1 MSTGFKKL
9 FELRGELDSKQK
21 ITLTILGSVILV
33 LIWFLM
39 AEVLSNSVITQN
51 GSINVSSLKQ
61 ENKLYYENDSILVA
75 SYDKLEL
82 LNKEELAQYGL
93 MKNKV
98 YPLLPSPIK
107 VIKAFPEL
115 NKDDDVIG
123 NTFFSIKLNIFGYL
137 LAIIVAIPI
146 GFLLGLVPLFRGLFS
161 KIIDSYRFIP
171 LTAVTGIF
179 IMWLG
184 LGSQMKVSF
193 LAFGIVVYLIPVV
206 VQRIDEVQKV
216 YLNTVFTLGASPL
229 QTIKTVYIPYVLS
242 KLIDDIRVL
251 TAISWTYITI
261 VEMLN
266 KGGGIGELIWTAKR
280 QSRIDKAF
288 AILIIIVIIGVLQ
301 DKIFVMIDKVLFP
314 FKHVNKGNKH

>member
-1 MSTGFKKL
+1 MNFKNL
-9 FELRGELDSKQK
+9 FELRGELDSKQR
-21 ITLTILGSVILV
+21 ITLTIIGSVILI
-33 LIWFLM
+33 LLWFGF
-39 AEVLSNSVITQN
+39 AELLSKEVITQN
-51 GSINVSSLKQ
+51 DTIEFSSLSDA
-61 ENKLYYENDSILVA
+61 NKIYYESDSLLVA
-75 SYDKLEL
+75 SYSKLEKL
-82 LNKEELAQYGL
+82 PVEELNNYGL
-93 MKNKV
+93 VKNKV

-107 VIKAFPEL
+107 VIKSFPEL
-115 NKDDDVIG
+115 NKDDDIIG
-123 NTFFSIKLNIFGYL
+123 NTFFSIKLNLLGYL
-137 LAIIVAIPI
+137 LAILVAIPI

-161 KIIDSYRFIP
+161 KIVDSYRFIP

-184 LGSQMKVSF
+184 LGNQMKVSF
-193 LAFGIVVYLIPVV
+193 LAFGIIVYLIPVV

-216 YLNTVFTLGASPL
+216 YINTVFTLGATAW

-242 KLIDDIRVL
+242 KVIDDIRVL

-301 DKIFVMIDKVLFP
+301 DRLFLLIDKMLFP
-314 FKHVNKGNKH
+314 FKHINKGNKH

>member
-1 MSTGFKKL
+1 MNYKKL
-9 FELRGELDSKQK
+9 FELRGELTSKEK
-21 ITLTILGSVILV
+21 ITLTILGSVILI
-33 LIWFLM
+33 LFWFLL
-39 AEVLSNSVITQN
+39 AEVLSKTIITQN
-51 GSINVSSLKQ
+51 DTISPTSLSEEHRK
-61 ENKLYYENDSILVA
+61 YYESDSLLVA
-75 SYDKLEL
+75 NYTLLETKSIQDL
-82 LNKEELAQYGL
+82 TQFGL
-93 MKNKV
+93 VKNKV
-98 YPLLPSPIK
+98 YPILPSPIK

-123 NTFFSIKLNIFGYL
+123 NTFLSIKLNLLGYL
-137 LAIIVAIPI
+137 LAIIIAIPV
-146 GFLLGLVPLFRGLFS
+146 GFLLGLIPLFRGLFS

-193 LAFGIVVYLIPVV
+193 LAFGIIVYLIPVV
-206 VQRIDEVQKV
+206 VQRIDQVQKV
-216 YLNTVFTLGASPL
+216 YLNTVFTLGATPW
-229 QTIKTVYIPYVLS
+229 QTIKSVYMPYVFS

-288 AILIIIVIIGVLQ
+288 AILIIIVIIGVIQ
-301 DKIFVMIDKVLFP
+301 DRLFVIIDKLLFP
-314 FKHVNKGNKH
+314 YKHINTNKR

>member
-1 MSTGFKKL
+1 MNYKKL
-9 FELRGELDSKQK
+9 FELRGELASKER
-21 ITLTILGSVILV
+21 ITLTILGSVILI
-33 LIWFLM
+33 LFWFLL
-39 AEVLSNSVITQN
+39 AEVLSKTIITQN
-51 GSINVSSLKQ
+51 DTISPTSLSE
-61 ENKLYYENDSILVA
+61 ENRKYYESDSLLVA
-75 SYDKLEL
+75 NYTLLETKSIQDL
-82 LNKEELAQYGL
+82 KGFGL
-93 MKNKV
+93 VKNKV
-98 YPLLPSPIK
+98 YPILPSPIK

-123 NTFFSIKLNIFGYL
+123 NTFLSIKLNVLGYL
-137 LAIIVAIPI
+137 LAIIIAIPV
-146 GFLLGLVPLFRGLFS
+146 GFLLGLIPLFRGLFS

-193 LAFGIVVYLIPVV
+193 LAFGIIVYLIPVV
-206 VQRIDEVQKV
+206 VQRIDQVQKV
-216 YLNTVFTLGASPL
+216 YLNTVFTLGATPW
-229 QTIKTVYIPYVLS
+229 QTIKSVYMPYVFS

-288 AILIIIVIIGVLQ
+288 AILIIIVIIGVVQ
-301 DKIFVMIDKVLFP
+301 DRLFVIIDKLLFP
-314 FKHVNKGNKH
+314 YKHINKNKR

>member
-1 MSTGFKKL
+1 MNFKKL
-9 FELRGELDSKQK
+9 FELRGELSSKEK
-21 ITLTILGSVILV
+21 ITLTIIGAIIL
-33 LIWFLM
+33 LALWFFL
-39 AEVLSNSVITQN
+39 AEFLSKSVITQN
-51 GSINVSSLKQ
+51 QSIDPTSLKV
-61 ENKLYYENDSILVA
+61 EDRLYYESDSLLVA
-75 SYDKLEL
+75 SYDKLEQFDAAQL
-82 LNKEELAQYGL
+82 EQYGL
-93 MKNKV
+93 VKNKV
-98 YPLLPSPIK
+98 YPLLPSPVK
-107 VIKAFPEL
+107 VVNAFPEL

-123 NTFFSIKLNIFGYL
+123 NTFYSIKLNLLGYL

-161 KIIDSYRFIP
+161 QIVDSYRFIP

-184 LGSQMKVSF
+184 LASQMKVAF
-193 LAFGIVVYLIPVV
+193 LAFGIIVYLIPVV

-216 YLNTVFTLGASPL
+216 YLNTVFTLGATPW
-229 QTIKTVYIPYVLS
+229 QTIKTVYIPYVFS
-242 KLIDDIRVL
+242 KIIDDIRVL

-261 VEMLN
+261 AEMLN

-288 AILIIIVIIGVLQ
+288 AILIIIVVIGILQ

-314 FKHVNKGNKH
+314 HKHINKGSKH

>member
-1 MSTGFKKL
+1 MNYKKL
-9 FELRGELDSKQK
+9 FELRGELTSKEK
-21 ITLTILGSVILV
+21 ITLTILGSVILI
-33 LIWFLM
+33 LFWFLL
-39 AEVLSNSVITQN
+39 AEVLSKTIITQN
-51 GSINVSSLKQ
+51 DTISPTSLSEEHRK
-61 ENKLYYENDSILVA
+61 YYESDSLLVA
-75 SYDKLEL
+75 NYTLLETKSIEKLT
-82 LNKEELAQYGL
+82 QYGL
-93 MKNKV
+93 VKNKV
-98 YPLLPSPIK
+98 YPILPSPIK

-123 NTFFSIKLNIFGYL
+123 NTFLSIKLNLLGYL
-137 LAIIVAIPI
+137 LAIIIAIPV
-146 GFLLGLVPLFRGLFS
+146 GFLLGLIPLFRGLFS

-193 LAFGIVVYLIPVV
+193 LAFGIIVYLIPVV
-206 VQRIDEVQKV
+206 VQRIDQVQKV
-216 YLNTVFTLGASPL
+216 YLNTVFTLGATPW
-229 QTIKTVYIPYVLS
+229 QTIKSVYMPYVFS

-288 AILIIIVIIGVLQ
+288 AILIIIVIIGVIQ
-301 DKIFVMIDKVLFP
+301 DRLFVIIDKLLFP
-314 FKHVNKGNKH
+314 YKHINTNKR

>member
-1 MSTGFKKL
+1 MNYKKL
-9 FELRGELDSKQK
+9 FELRGELTSKEK
-21 ITLTILGSVILV
+21 ITLTILGSVILI
-33 LIWFLM
+33 LFWFLL
-39 AEVLSNSVITQN
+39 AEVLSKTIITQN
-51 GSINVSSLKQ
+51 DTISPTSLSEEHRK
-61 ENKLYYENDSILVA
+61 YYESDSLLVA
-75 SYDKLEL
+75 NYTLLETKSIEKLT
-82 LNKEELAQYGL
+82 QYGL
-93 MKNKV
+93 VKNKV
-98 YPLLPSPIK
+98 YPILPSPIK

-123 NTFFSIKLNIFGYL
+123 NTFLSIKLNLLGYL
-137 LAIIVAIPI
+137 LAIIIAIPV

-193 LAFGIVVYLIPVV
+193 LAFGIIVYLIPVV
-206 VQRIDEVQKV
+206 VQRIDQVQKV
-216 YLNTVFTLGASPL
+216 YLNTVFTLGATPW
-229 QTIKTVYIPYVLS
+229 QTIKSVYMPYVFS

-288 AILIIIVIIGVLQ
+288 AILIIIVIIGVIQ
-301 DKIFVMIDKVLFP
+301 DRLFVIIDKLLFP
-314 FKHVNKGNKH
+314 YKHINTNKR

>member
-1 MSTGFKKL
+1 MNYKKL
-9 FELRGELDSKQK
+9 FELRGELTSKEK
-21 ITLTILGSVILV
+21 ITLTILGSVILILFWFV
-33 LIWFLM
+33 L
-39 AEVLSNSVITQN
+39 AEVLSKTIITQN
-51 GSINVSSLKQ
+51 DTISPTSLSEEHRK
-61 ENKLYYENDSILVA
+61 YYESDSLLVA
-75 SYDKLEL
+75 NYTLLETKSIQDL
-82 LNKEELAQYGL
+82 TQFGL
-93 MKNKV
+93 VKNKV
-98 YPLLPSPIK
+98 YPILPSPIK

-123 NTFFSIKLNIFGYL
+123 NTFLSIKLNLLGYL
-137 LAIIVAIPI
+137 LAIIIAIPV
-146 GFLLGLVPLFRGLFS
+146 GFLLGLIPLFRGLFS

-193 LAFGIVVYLIPVV
+193 LAFGIIVYLIPVV
-206 VQRIDEVQKV
+206 VQRIDQVQKV
-216 YLNTVFTLGASPL
+216 YLNTVFTLGATPW
-229 QTIKTVYIPYVLS
+229 QTIKSVYMPYVFS

-288 AILIIIVIIGVLQ
+288 AILIIIVIIGVIQ
-301 DKIFVMIDKVLFP
+301 DRLFVIIDKLLFP
-314 FKHVNKGNKH
+314 YKHINTNKR

>member
-1 MSTGFKKL
+1 MNFKKL
-9 FELRGELDSKQK
+9 FELRGNLDTKQR
-21 ITLTILGSVILV
+21 ITLTILGSLILV
-33 LIWFLM
+33 SLWFLF
-39 AEVLSNSVITQN
+39 AELLSKQVVYQN
-51 GSINVSSLKQ
+51 ENISATSLSD

-75 SYDKLEL
+75 NYSKLEL
-82 LNKEELAQYGL
+82 LTEDELNNYGL
-93 MKNKV
+93 VKNKV
-98 YPLLPSPIK
+98 YPLLPSPVK

-115 NKDDDVIG
+115 NEKDDVIG
-123 NTFFSIKLNIFGYL
+123 NTFLSIKLNLLGYL
-137 LAIIVAIPI
+137 VAILVAIPV
-146 GFLLGLVPLFRGLFS
+146 GFLLGLIPLFRGLFS
-161 KIIDSYRFIP
+161 KIVDSFRFIP

-184 LGSQMKVSF
+184 LGSQMKVTF
-193 LAFGIVVYLIPVV
+193 LAFGIIVYLIPVV
-206 VQRIDEVQKV
+206 VQRVDEVQKV
-216 YLNTVFTLGASPL
+216 YLNTVFTLGATSW
-229 QTIKTVYIPYVLS
+229 QTIKTVYIPYVSS

-301 DKIFVMIDKVLFP
+301 DRLFVMIDKLLFP
-314 FKHVNKGNKH
+314 HKHINKGNKH

>member
-1 MSTGFKKL
+1 MSNGFKNL
-9 FELRGELDSKQK
+9 FELRGELEQKQK

-33 LIWFLM
+33 LMWFVF
-39 AEVLSNSVITQN
+39 AEVLSKKVISQN
-51 GSINVSSLKQ
+51 ETIDITSLSE

-75 SYDKLEL
+75 NYDKLESL
-82 LNKEELAQYGL
+82 STEELNNYGL
-93 MKNKV
+93 VKNKV

-115 NKDDDVIG
+115 NEKDDVIG
-123 NTFFSIKLNIFGYL
+123 NTFFSIKLNVLGYL
-137 LAIIVAIPI
+137 LAVVIAIPF
-146 GFLLGLVPLFRGLFS
+146 GFLLGLIPLFRGLFS

-184 LGSQMKVSF
+184 LGSQMKVAF

-216 YLNTVFTLGASPL
+216 YINTVFTLGATPW
-229 QTIKTVYIPYVLS
+229 QTIRTVYIPYVLS

-261 VEMLN
+261 AEMLN

-288 AILIIIVIIGVLQ
+288 AILIIIVLIGVLQ
-301 DKIFVMIDKVLFP
+301 DRLFVMIDKLLFP
-314 FKHVNKGNKH
+314 HKHINKGNKH